1 MILVFFILGI
11 IILISSLLV
20 ILMLSTIT
28 IEIRN
33 LEIEN
38 KKFKEDERIKGK
50 YEVEISLNLL
60 KSTKYFKITIT
71 PKKIRKILNSIK
83 FKKIDF
89 KKIENNKFIKSN
101 IFFIIKKIKLKY
113 LKLSINLGTEDAI
126 LTSYLV
132 AIIASIIGIIIPYI
146 LDENE
151 ERCKYIVKPIY
162 KNRNLYYIK
171 LDSIIQI
178 KIVHIIYSI
187 LILNKKEREKHDR
200 TSNRRTYGYSY
211 E

>member
-1 MILVFFILGI
+1 MILVFFVLGF

-38 KKFKEDERIKGK
+38 KKFKEDERVKGK

-60 KSTKYFKITIT
+60 KSIKYFKIILNN
-71 PKKIRKILNSIK
+71 KKIRKISDSVAL
-83 FKKIDF
+83 KKNNL
-89 KKIENNKFIKSN
+89 KKLEKSKLIRLN

-132 AIIASIIGIIIPYI
+132 AIIASFIGIIIPHV
-146 LDENE
+146 LDENKK
-151 ERCKYIVKPIY
+151 RCKYIVKPIY
-162 KNRNLYYIK
+162 QNRNLYYIK